1 MHWDS
6 LSPQGTREIGGV
18 GLNAKYSCGFLTK
31 RKTWWKEN
39 TFKVQKIQLLGQ
51 LVPVR

>member
-31 RKTWWKEN
+31 RKTCGGKK
-39 TFKVQKIQLLGQ
+39 TPLKCRKYSY
-51 LVPVR
+51 